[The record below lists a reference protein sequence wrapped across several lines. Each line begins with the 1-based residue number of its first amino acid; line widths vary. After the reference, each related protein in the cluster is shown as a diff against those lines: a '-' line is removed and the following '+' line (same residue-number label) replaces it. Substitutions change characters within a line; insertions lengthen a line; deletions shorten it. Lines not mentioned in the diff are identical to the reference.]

1 MKRLWIVLCG
11 VGVLSSG
18 FAANDYKTGSEFAS
32 GLKNKGIDTIKNMNP
47 VDIIPNY
54 TDNPSE
60 SGYYGGVTSGGS
72 GGLEQAGSNALHS
85 NGAGRVVMSVLKN
98 KPEDKLDLDA
108 PFIKGGLDMRDKAED
123 ITGGDTGLCQEVALD
138 KTEFTRHQCER
149 TPAVEL
155 ACTRTARIEL
165 NAKIV
170 KKTRK
175 VTKIVWLGLERNRTV
190 RSVAYQHDFSSPE
203 AGKLI
208 SVSLDSDAVLIPYNN
223 NCSERKSARTCM
235 RSIDEKMQFFG
246 KTFPVTVVKYPRE
259 SSVCSGGE
267 NDHCNYYIH
276 DGVGKIHTSFA
287 VNQEVTLGQKFLL
300 TKTSKK
306 YGRNYRGGFN
316 VNVTFTYEYDDV
328 EANPEIIWT
337 EVCPFDTSEEVKIAT
352 QCTEKGG
359 PKTVTYGGKSFTLN
373 SDCWSYKDTYVSQ
386 SADNGSCQQYMN
398 NKACTLVGTVC
409 QEPVKGLCLREQA
422 SFSCQKVLS
431 GTAQLCGTALI
442 CASGECDQIQNDKAN
457 RFQKAVSALAAVA
470 AAGKDVAERNDVNV
484 RAFTGK
490 RYTCRKAAAGFSNC
504 CKGGGWGSD
513 VGLAHCDS
521 EEKALGKAKSRN
533 LTIYVGSY
541 CSNKV
546 LGVCLQKKEAYCVFD
561 SKLAKIVQ
569 EQGRGGQLRIGFG
582 SAKNSDCRGITVD
595 ELQAIN
601 FDRLNFADF
610 YSDLE
615 SGTDIPADQE
625 LIDRVKNQIANG
637 LQGQG
642 GRG

>member
-1 MKRLWIVLCG
+1 MKRLWIALCG
-11 VGVLSSG
+11 VGALSLG
-18 FAANDYKTGSEFAS
+18 FAANDYKTGSEFAN
-32 GLKNKGIDTIKNMNP
+32 GLKNTGTDTIKNTNP
-47 VDIIPNY
+47 ANIIPNY
-54 TDNPSE
+54 SANPSE
-60 SGYYGGVTSGGS
+60 SGYYGGVTRGGS
-72 GGLEQAGSNALHS
+72 GGLEKSGSQALHS
-85 NGAGRVVMSVLKN
+85 NDAGQVVMAVFKN
-98 KPEDKLDLDA
+98 KPKDTLDLDA

-123 ITGGDTGLCQEVALD
+123 IPGGNTGICQEVTLD
-138 KTEFTRHQCER
+138 KTEFTSHQCER

-165 NAKIV
+165 NAKIM
-170 KKTRK
+170 KKTRQ
-175 VTKIVWLGLERNRTV
+175 VTKMVRLELNRKV
-190 RSVAYQHDFSSPE
+190 RSVDYRHAFASPE

-235 RSIDEKMQFFG
+235 NSIDEKMQFFG
-246 KTFPVTVVKYPRE
+246 KTFPVTVVKYPRAN
-259 SSVCSGGE
+259 SSCSGGE
-267 NDHCNYYIH
+267 NDHCNYYTH
-276 DGVGKIHTSFA
+276 DGVGKIHTTFE
-287 VNQEVTLGQKFLL
+287 VNQEVTLGQTFLL
-300 TKTSKK
+300 TKTSKN
-306 YGRNYRGGFN
+306 YRSNYRGGFD
-316 VNVTFTYEYDDV
+316 VSVTFTYEYDDV
-328 EANPEIIWT
+328 EANPEIILT
-337 EVCPFDTSEEVKIAT
+337 AVCPFDQSEEVKIAT

-359 PKTVTYGGKSFTLN
+359 PKTVIYGGKSFTLN

-386 SADNGSCQQYMN
+386 SADNGSCQQYMS

-409 QEPVKGLCLREQA
+409 QESVNGLCLREQA
-422 SFSCQKVLS
+422 SFSCQKGLS

-457 RFQKAVSALAAVA
+457 RFQKAVSALASVS
-470 AAGKDVAERNDVNV
+470 AAGKDVAELNDVNV
-484 RAFTGK
+484 KAFTGK

-601 FDRLNFADF
+601 FEQLNFVDF

-642 GRG
+642 GKG

>member
-1 MKRLWIVLCG
+1 MKRLLIAVCG
-11 VGVLSSG
+11 IGFLSLSL
-18 FAANDYKTGSEFAS
+18 ANSDYNAGSEFAS
-32 GLKNKGIDTIKNMNP
+32 GIKNKGTDTIKNTNP
-47 VDIIPNY
+47 ADIIPNY
-54 TDNPSE
+54 IANPSE

-72 GGLEQAGSNALHS
+72 GGLEQAGSKALHS
-85 NGAGRVVMSVLKN
+85 NEAGQLTMEVIKN

-138 KTEFTRHQCER
+138 KTEFTSHQCER

-175 VTKIVWLGLERNRTV
+175 VTKTVWLELNRQA
-190 RSVAYQHDFSSPE
+190 RPAAYRHDFASPD

-208 SVSLDSDAVLIPYNN
+208 SVSLDSDQVLIPHNYNY
-223 NCSERKSARTCM
+223 CDERDSAQTC
-235 RSIDEKMQFFG
+235 RSSIDEKMQFFG
-246 KTFPVTVVKYPRE
+246 KTFPVTIVKLPYA
-259 SSVCSGGE
+259 SSHCSGGE
-267 NDHCNYYIH
+267 NEHCSYYTH
-276 DGVGKIHTSFA
+276 DGVGKINTSFA

-300 TKTSKK
+300 TKTSKY
-306 YGRNYRGGFN
+306 YGNNYRGGFN

-337 EVCPFDTSEEVKIAT
+337 EVCPFDKSEEVKIAT

-359 PKTVTYGGKSFTLN
+359 PKTVTYGGKSFTLY
-373 SDCWSYKDTYVSQ
+373 SDCWAYKDTYVSQ
-386 SADNGSCQQYMN
+386 SADNGSCQQYMS

-409 QEPVKGLCLREQA
+409 QESVSGSCLREQA
-422 SFSCQKVLS
+422 TFSCQKGLS
-431 GTAQLCGTALI
+431 GTAQLCGTELI
-442 CASGECDQIQNDKAN
+442 CASGECDQIKNDKAN
-457 RFQKAVSALAAVA
+457 SFQKAVSALAAVA
-470 AAGKDVAERNDVNV
+470 AAGEDVAELNDINV
-484 RAFTGK
+484 KAFTGK
-490 RYTCRKAAAGFSNC
+490 RTTCRKAAMGFNNC
-504 CKGGGWGSD
+504 CKSGGWGSD

-642 GRG
+642 GHG